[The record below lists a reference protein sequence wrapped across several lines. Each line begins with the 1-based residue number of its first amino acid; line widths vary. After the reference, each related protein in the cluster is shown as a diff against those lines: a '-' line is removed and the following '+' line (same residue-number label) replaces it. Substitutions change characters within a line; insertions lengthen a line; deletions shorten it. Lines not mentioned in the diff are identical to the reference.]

1 MEVSTSIPGVLS
13 QQLTCAKPGAVLCE
27 IWVTCKPTSNTTTNK
42 VTQHEAQGW
51 HCPTVMKNSNI

>member
-13 QQLTCAKPGAVLCE
+13 QEQLTCARAVLCE
-27 IWVTCKPTSNTTTNK
+27 IWVTCKATSNTTTNK
-42 VTQHEAQGW
+42 VTQNEAQGW